1 MVNQDLSNVIDEM
14 TKISQKAELT
24 FGHLSPAQINWK
36 PSADGWN
43 IGQCFDHLIKTNEL
57 FFPDLEQ
64 ISNGTRKNS
73 FLENYSQL
81 SSFLGRLLISSL
93 KKDERKFKA
102 PTQKIVPP
110 SDIDPHIVKIF
121 AAHQAELIG
130 KIKQTENVDW
140 QKIKITSPF
149 MRFVTYKL
157 SDGFQIVLEHERRH
171 LRQAERVLQ
180 TEAFPK
186 N

>member
-1 MVNQDLSNVIDEM
+1 MKQEITQFVEDAEVIAEETRETFGDLS
-14 TKISQKAELT
+14 AE
-24 FGHLSPAQINWK
+24 QINWK
-36 PSADGWN
+36 PSADGWS

-57 FFPDLEQ
+57 FFSDLEQ
-64 ISNGTRKNS
+64 ISNGTRKKS
-73 FLENYSQL
+73 FLENYSPL
-81 SSFLGRLLISSL
+81 SSFLGRLLINSL

-110 SDIDPHIVKIF
+110 SEIDPHIVKIF

-171 LRQAERVLQ
+171 LRQAERVLHI
-180 TEAFPK
+180 EAFPK

>member
-1 MVNQDLSNVIDEM
+1 MGNQVLHNVINEI
-14 TKISQKAELT
+14 TEIGQKAELA
-24 FGHLSPAQINWK
+24 FGHLSSEQINWK
-36 PSADGWN
+36 PTAEGWS
-43 IGQCFDHLIKTNEL
+43 IGQCFDHLIKSNEL
-57 FFPDLEQ
+57 FYSDLDAIAGGARQ
-64 ISNGTRKNS
+64 NS
-73 FLENYSQL
+73 MLETYSPL
-81 SSFLGRLLISSL
+81 SSFFGRLLVNSL
-93 KKDERKFKA
+93 KKDARKFKA
-102 PTQKIVPP
+102 PTWKIVPP
-110 SDIDPHIVKIF
+110 SAIDPHIIEVF